1 MKDEFKGTKGEWK
14 CVKRHEVYT
23 DVVDDNGFV
32 IIRVIN
38 SIAIIPGWEKAGF
51 EHWSD
56 EGAHRDVSRIEHL
69 SNAKLVAAAPELL
82 EALRQLRDYVEDVC
96 AVSSDDC
103 HDDHP
108 LNLANKAIKKALGK
122 RQ

>member
-1 MKDEFKGTKGEWK
+1 MKDEFKGTPGPWAVVGACCDGVGADFDSGGHKSVCQRPARTGGK
-14 CVKRHEVYT
+14 LT
-23 DVVDDNGFV
+23 DEYNA
-32 IIRVIN
+32 N
-38 SIAIIPGWEKAGF
+38 M
-51 EHWSD
+51 
-56 EGAHRDVSRIEHL
+56 HL
-69 SNAKLVAAAPELL
+69 IAAAPELL

-122 RQ
+122 KQ